1 MPKKHTFS
9 AQIQNAGGGVA
20 FVDVPFDVEKAFG
33 SKHPKIKATIE
44 GIPYRG
50 LLARMGGEHH
60 ILIVLKEIR
69 VKIGKTFGD
78 KIKVTVELDAEP
90 RVIEIPKD
98 LLKEL
103 KKDKEAKVFFEK
115 LSFTHK
121 REYVTW
127 IQEAKKEETRASRIF
142 KTIAMLKMGKKTR

>member
-1 MPKKHTFS
+1 M
-9 AQIQNAGGGVA
+9 
-20 FVDVPFDVEKAFG
+20 
-33 SKHPKIKATIE
+33 KITI
-44 GIPYRG
+44 
-50 LLARMGGEHH
+50 
-60 ILIVLKEIR
+60 
-69 VKIGKTFGD
+69 
-78 KIKVTVELDAEP
+78 ELDAEP
-90 RVIEIPKD
+90 RVIEIPRD

-127 IQEAKKEETRASRIF
+127 IQEAKKEETRASRIL